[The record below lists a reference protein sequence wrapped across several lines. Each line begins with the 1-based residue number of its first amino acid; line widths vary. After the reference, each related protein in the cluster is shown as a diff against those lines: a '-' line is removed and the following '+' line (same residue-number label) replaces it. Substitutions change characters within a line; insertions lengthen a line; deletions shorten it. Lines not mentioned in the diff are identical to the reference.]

1 MKKSDVIVLG
11 TIIVILLPFF
21 IFPSVFNA
29 YQELNA
35 AHGYTMSFIKFAI
48 LATFGE
54 CLGLRLRAGV
64 YNKKGFGILPR
75 ALVWGF
81 LGITIKVAFV
91 IFGEGAPA
99 MLKTFGVHFSTAN
112 PADILRQP
120 GFTGIKL
127 LTAFA
132 VGTTLNLF
140 FAPVFMAFHR
150 ITDMHIMNTAGTL
163 RGFFT
168 PIPVSEYV
176 KDGDWLTF
184 WNFVVKW
191 TIPVFWIP
199 AQTLNFMLPEGY
211 RILMAA
217 LYSVILGVLLSLAS
231 MMQMK
236 RY

>member
-1 MKKSDVIVLG
+1 
-11 TIIVILLPFF
+11 
-21 IFPSVFNA
+21 
-29 YQELNA
+29 
-35 AHGYTMSFIKFAI
+35 
-48 LATFGE
+48 
-54 CLGLRLRAGV
+54 
-64 YNKKGFGILPR
+64 
-75 ALVWGF
+75 
-81 LGITIKVAFV
+81 
-91 IFGEGAPA
+91 
-99 MLKTFGVHFSTAN
+99 
-112 PADILRQP
+112 
-120 GFTGIKL
+120 
-127 LTAFA
+127 
-132 VGTTLNLF
+132 LNLF